1 MNTIFVHLDGRTE
14 QVTSIDRSWLS
25 PAAGAYI
32 WVDLAAPSIPESLVL
47 SETFSFH
54 RLAIDD
60 ALAQRQLP
68 KIDAYDGYLFAGMA
82 GADADVGYFVGSY
95 YIVSVHW
102 RESKAVADL
111 IDSVQHGGKHFID
124 GPLAMFHRIADAT
137 VDGFGP
143 LVEKLTACVDSIEE
157 RLFQKAHA
165 DLVRE
170 AMSARR
176 EVFALKQRFERQQT
190 AIDRLARREIVD
202 VSAEMAFRLRDVGD
216 HLVSLTDYAHAL
228 DHRLGG
234 VLTAAAGLTVGRR
247 WM

>member
-1 MNTIFVHLDGRTE
+1 MNTIFVHRDGRTE

-32 WVDLAAPSIPESLVL
+32 WVDLHEPSIPESLVL

-60 ALAQRQLP
+60 ALAPRQSP
-68 KIDAYDGYLFAGMA
+68 KIDAYEDYLFAGMA
-82 GADADVGYFVGSY
+82 GADADVGYFVGPY

-102 RESKAVADL
+102 HESKAVTDL
-111 IDSVQHGGKHFID
+111 IDSLQHGGKQFVE
-124 GPLAMFHRIADAT
+124 GPLAMFHRLADAT
-137 VDGFGP
+137 ADGFGP
-143 LVEKLTACVDSIEE
+143 VVEKLAACVDSIEQ
-157 RLFQKAHA
+157 RLFAKAHA

-170 AMSARR
+170 AMSTRR
-176 EVFALKQRFERQQT
+176 EVFALKQRLQRQQT
-190 AIDRLARREIVD
+190 AIHRLAQREIVE
-202 VSAEMAFRLRDVGD
+202 VSAEMAFRLRDVGE
-216 HLVSLTDYAHAL
+216 HLIRLTDDALAL

-234 VLTAAAGLTVGRR
+234 VLTAAAGLTGGRR

>member
-1 MNTIFVHLDGRTE
+1 MNTIFVHRDGRTE

-25 PAAGAYI
+25 PASGTYI

-54 RLAIDD
+54 RLAIAD
-60 ALAQRQLP
+60 ALAQRQSP
-68 KIDAYDGYLFAGMA
+68 KIDAYDGYLFAGLA
-82 GADADVGYFVGSY
+82 GADADAGYFVGPY

-102 RESKAVADL
+102 HESKAVADL
-111 IDSVQHGGKHFID
+111 IDSVAHGGKHFID
-124 GPLAMFHRIADAT
+124 GPLAMFHRLADAT

-143 LVEKLTACVDSIEE
+143 LVEKLAACVDRIEQ
-157 RLFQKAHA
+157 RLFEKAHA

-170 AMSARR
+170 ALSTRR
-176 EVFALKQRFERQQT
+176 DVFALTQRLERQQT
-190 AIDRLARREIVD
+190 AIHRLARRDIVD
-202 VSAEMAFRLRDVGD
+202 VSAEMAFRFRDVGD
-216 HLVSLTDYAHAL
+216 HLIRLTDDALAL

-234 VLTAAAGLTVGRR
+234 VLTAAAGLMGGRR

>member
-1 MNTIFVHLDGRTE
+1 M
-14 QVTSIDRSWLS
+14 
-25 PAAGAYI
+25 
-32 WVDLAAPSIPESLVL
+32 
-47 SETFSFH
+47 
-54 RLAIDD
+54 
-60 ALAQRQLP
+60 
-68 KIDAYDGYLFAGMA
+68 
-82 GADADVGYFVGSY
+82 
-95 YIVSVHW
+95 HW
-102 RESKAVADL
+102 KESKAVADL

-124 GPLAMFHRIADAT
+124 GPLAMFHRLADAT

-170 AMSARR
+170 AMSTRR
-176 EVFALKQRFERQQT
+176 EVFALKQRFERQRT

-216 HLVSLTDYAHAL
+216 HLVSLTDAALAL
-228 DHRLGG
+228 DHRLSG
-234 VLTAAAGLTVGRR
+234 VLTAAAGLTGGRR